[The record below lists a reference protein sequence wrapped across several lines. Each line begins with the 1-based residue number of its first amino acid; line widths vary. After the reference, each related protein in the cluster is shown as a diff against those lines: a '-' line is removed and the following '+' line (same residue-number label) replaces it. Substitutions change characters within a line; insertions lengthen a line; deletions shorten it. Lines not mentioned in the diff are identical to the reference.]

1 MAFASKSIPPILK
14 AVALSLCGIFLLD
27 SMGAIIK
34 HLGPHYPAPLLSTF
48 RNLFGLVPSLIVLL
62 ASVGLAGF
70 TASFRMKR
78 WKLAIGRG
86 FFVTFAQFCF
96 YTSLLHLEY
105 ATATTLSFAGPMFVT
120 AFSMPVLGDRVG
132 VWRWSAVMIGFA
144 GLIMIMRPGSDVFSL
159 YALLPVLA
167 AAGYAASA
175 VTVRLITEPVPSAS
189 INLLSTFGAL
199 IGAVGVMLA
208 TDGYVPIASAL
219 DLAWII
225 AMGAAGGT
233 GVLFLIM
240 AYRMTKPSN
249 LAPFDYFG
257 ILFALALGW
266 IFFDEMP
273 LDRLFP
279 GVVFIVAGGALIIW
293 RERRQKTE

>member
-1 MAFASKSIPPILK
+1 
-14 AVALSLCGIFLLD
+14 
-27 SMGAIIK
+27 
-34 HLGPHYPAPLLSTF
+34 
-48 RNLFGLVPSLIVLL
+48 
-62 ASVGLAGF
+62 
-70 TASFRMKR
+70 
-78 WKLAIGRG
+78 
-86 FFVTFAQFCF
+86 
-96 YTSLLHLEY
+96 
-105 ATATTLSFAGPMFVT
+105 
-120 AFSMPVLGDRVG
+120 
-132 VWRWSAVMIGFA
+132 
-144 GLIMIMRPGSDVFSL
+144 
-159 YALLPVLA
+159 
-167 AAGYAASA
+167 
-175 VTVRLITEPVPSAS
+175 VPSAS

-240 AYRMTKPSN
+240 AYRLTKPSN

-273 LDRLFP
+273 LDRLLP